1 MNKNIYLSV
10 RGKKTGPHDI
20 SDIRRM
26 LGSGEASL
34 YDIAE
39 VDGSK
44 TLLQN
49 ILTEQVEVVSNPIA
63 VQPPELSVSPLPIDS
78 DSPVHQNQKP
88 ISRFVPKA
96 PPPPPP
102 LTQSST
108 FFCKHCGNQVISA
121 AVICTSCGAPTGNG
135 AANVPMTVNINP
147 LAYSNRKSRVAYVL
161 LAFFVGGLGI
171 HNFYSGH
178 IMSGLFKI
186 LLSFFGFFTFGVTW
200 LLNFVIVLIE
210 MCTVTQDSN
219 GIPFN

>member
-1 MNKNIYLSV
+1 MKKDIYLAV
-10 RGKKTGPHDI
+10 RGKKTGPHNM

-26 LGSGEASL
+26 LGSGEVSL

-49 ILTEQVEVVSNPIA
+49 ILTDQEEATINPVS
-63 VQPPELSVSPLPIDS
+63 VQPPELPAAPVPMES
-78 DSPVHQNQKP
+78 DSQIYQNPRP
-88 ISRFVPKA
+88 ISRLVPKA

-102 LTQSST
+102 LNQGPT
-108 FFCKHCGNQVISA
+108 FFCKHCGNQVIAA

-135 AANVPMTVNINP
+135 AASVPMTVNINP
-147 LAYSNRKSRVAYVL
+147 LAHSNRKSRLTYVL
-161 LAFFVGGLGI
+161 LAFFLGGLGI

-178 IMSGLFKI
+178 VLSGIFKI
-186 LLSFFGFFTFGVTW
+186 LLSFFGFFTFGITW
-200 LLNFVIVLIE
+200 LLTFIIVLIE